1 MHNAFFFS
9 LPMLITGYTVFIL
22 AESDM
27 VFVVSN
33 LVGVQELF
41 GYDEME
47 RHRYFERTLKTRDVS

>member
-1 MHNAFFFS
+1 
-9 LPMLITGYTVFIL
+9 MLITGYTVFIL